1 MPHYA
6 ISEGLLIAT
15 CLWAGYRALNHS
27 NHVAAPAALVAV
39 ISIGA
44 AAVIGALRY
53 GLNLHDSLTE
63 LHNTLSGIS
72 GTAGIMCVAMALA
85 APVTSFAIR
94 DHLVHFALS
103 IVLFGV
109 TASAY
114 VYLPG
119 NRLDTLIGPMIIIAA
134 ALGAWIRHR
143 TGDRV
148 GTVLIMASVLLL
160 LVNGLAIGAG
170 DELLLDLIARWHVFH
185 TLMAVW
191 VVVFTLAVLR
201 PLPRRTRP
209 GQ

>member
-1 MPHYA
+1 MQHYA

-15 CLWAGYRALNHS
+15 CLWAGYRALSHS
-27 NHVAAPAALVAV
+27 NHVAAPATLVAV
-39 ISIGA
+39 ISIAA

-53 GLNLHDSLTE
+53 SLNLHDALTE
-63 LHNTLSGIS
+63 LHGTLSGIS

-85 APVTSFAIR
+85 APVTSYAIR

-134 ALGAWIRHR
+134 ALGSWVRHR
-143 TGDRV
+143 TGDRT
-148 GTVLIMASVLLL
+148 GMILIVTSVVLL

-170 DELLLDLIARWHVFH
+170 DDLLFDLIARWHVFH
-185 TLMAVW
+185 TLMAIW
-191 VVVFTLAVLR
+191 VIVFTFAVLR
-201 PLPRRTRP
+201 PLPHRTRP